1 MANNEE
7 ISQDVKVEE
16 TQPISA
22 ESENSETKASVDSST
37 QVKEVEKQTK
47 AEVKEGKS
55 KEENKK
61 ADKSKKKKSKDKKPN
76 KMAKRLKET
85 GSELKKVTWP
95 KFTTVLK
102 QTGVVLLVTAVF
114 LLVVFGIDRLCSW
127 LVGFIV

>member
-7 ISQDVKVEE
+7 LSQDVKVDE
-16 TQPISA
+16 TQ
-22 ESENSETKASVDSST
+22 
-37 QVKEVEKQTK
+37 EVVVEPEKV
-47 AEVKEGKS
+47 EVKEEKVENV
-55 KEENKK
+55 KEETKK
-61 ADKSKKKKSKDKKPN
+61 EEPKKTEKPKKKKKDKKPS

-85 GSELKKVTWP
+85 SSELKKVTWP

-102 QTGVVLLVTAVF
+102 QTGVVLTVTAAF

>member
-7 ISQDVKVEE
+7 LSQEVKIEK
-16 TQPISA
+16 TQSVSA
-22 ESENSETKASVDSST
+22 ENEKVATEEKVVKA
-37 QVKEVEKQTK
+37 KEEPKK
-47 AEVKEGKS
+47 AEKP
-55 KEENKK
+55 
-61 ADKSKKKKSKDKKPN
+61 KKKKKDKKQS

-85 GSELKKVTWP
+85 SSELKKVTWP

-102 QTGVVLLVTAVF
+102 QTGVVLAVTAAF

>member
-7 ISQDVKVEE
+7 ISQEVKVEE
-16 TQPISA
+16 TQSVSA
-22 ESENSETKASVDSST
+22 ENQTATTEAKVEEKVAKTEEKVAKA
-37 QVKEVEKQTK
+37 KED
-47 AEVKEGKS
+47 
-55 KEENKK
+55 KK
-61 ADKSKKKKSKDKKPN
+61 ADKSKDKKKKKDKKPS

-85 GSELKKVTWP
+85 SSELKKVTWP

-102 QTGVVLLVTAVF
+102 QTGVVLAVTAAF

>member
-7 ISQDVKVEE
+7 ISQEVKVEE
-16 TQPISA
+16 TRPVSA
-22 ESENSETKASVDSST
+22 ENKSVASPATETNE
-37 QVKEVEKQTK
+37 VKVEQK
-47 AEVKEGKS
+47 AEKA

-61 ADKSKKKKSKDKKPN
+61 ADKSKDKKKKAKDKKPS

-85 GSELKKVTWP
+85 SSELKKVTWP

-102 QTGVVLLVTAVF
+102 QTGVVLLVTALF

>member
-7 ISQDVKVEE
+7 VSQEVKVEE
-16 TQPISA
+16 AQSVSA
-22 ESENSETKASVDSST
+22 ENQKV
-37 QVKEVEKQTK
+37 
-47 AEVKEGKS
+47 EVKTEEKGVK
-55 KEENKK
+55 KEEPKK
-61 ADKSKKKKSKDKKPN
+61 TEKPKKKKKDKKPS

-85 GSELKKVTWP
+85 SSELKKVTWP

-102 QTGVVLLVTAVF
+102 QTGVVLAVTAAF